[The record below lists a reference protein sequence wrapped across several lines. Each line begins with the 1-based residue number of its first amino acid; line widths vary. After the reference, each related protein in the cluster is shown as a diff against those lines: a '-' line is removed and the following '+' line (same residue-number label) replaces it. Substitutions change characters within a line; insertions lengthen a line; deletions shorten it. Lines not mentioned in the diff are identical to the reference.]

1 MELLFFRM
9 LRGRSVKDD
18 PECALLSELYTLGSS
33 GPEVVVD
40 ALVAALAAVAAVATV
55 AAVAAGPT
63 VAAVPVPGDVLDP
76 RLATSRSC
84 GAGPGLRVTAPSEGW
99 IGPGLRTTGFPE
111 CEREPE
117 PRKATPEGNPVS
129 ACTPL
134 TLPGTA
140 LGTPPGDSALR
151 PLTGAR
157 DSGFSIAQL
166 GNHFS
171 YGA

>member
-18 PECALLSELYTLGSS
+18 PECVLLSVLYTLGSS
-33 GPEVVVD
+33 DPGVD
-40 ALVAALAAVAAVATV
+40 GLVA
-55 AAVAAGPT
+55 P
-63 VAAVPVPGDVLDP
+63 VPVPGDVLHFG
-76 RLATSRSC
+76 L
-84 GAGPGLRVTAPSEGW
+84 GPELRVPGPSEGW

-111 CEREPE
+111 CKREPG
-117 PRKATPEGNPVS
+117 PRNKPTPVS
-129 ACTPL
+129 VCIPL
-134 TLPGTA
+134 TPPGTA

-166 GNHFS
+166 RNHFNYS
-171 YGA
+171 A